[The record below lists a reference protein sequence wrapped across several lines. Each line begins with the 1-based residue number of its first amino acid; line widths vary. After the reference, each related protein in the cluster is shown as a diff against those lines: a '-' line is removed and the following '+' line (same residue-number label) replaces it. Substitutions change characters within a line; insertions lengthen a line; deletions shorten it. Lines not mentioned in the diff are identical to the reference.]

1 MLLDDPCG
9 NGSVDRDG
17 WDGKAEGHR
26 GLQTPISEDLP
37 TKNSA
42 RDPRRFLIG
51 ILIGSK
57 EHHPYT
63 LLHEGEK
70 KKKEKKSKRGSLP
83 KIGGNARDGWHRTPN
98 GVPSPSASNGAE
110 GQRVGT
116 PRTNVEKALS
126 VLTDS
131 PLGIDLDR

>member
-70 KKKEKKSKRGSLP
+70 KKKKKNRNEVRSQRLAVMRGTGGIEHRTVFPPHLPVTAQKARGSELLAQMLR
-83 KIGGNARDGWHRTPN
+83 K
-98 GVPSPSASNGAE
+98 
-110 GQRVGT
+110 
-116 PRTNVEKALS
+116 LS
-126 VLTDS
+126 
-131 PLGIDLDR
+131 RF